1 MPEVSRFFGIVIR
14 LHYADHNPPHF
25 HATYQGGTVEV
36 DIRTLE
42 LMEGTI
48 SPRALGLV
56 LEWAWLHQDEL
67 LEAWRQ
73 AAAGEPIA
81 KISPL
86 P

>member
-14 LHYADHNPPHF
+14 LHNADHNPPHF
-25 HATYQGGTVEV
+25 HATYQGWTVEV

-48 SPRALGLV
+48 SPRALGLA
-56 LEWAWLHQDEL
+56 LECACLHQGDL
-67 LEAWRQ
+67 LEAWRR

-86 P
+86 S